1 MKRSGRAGLFPLG
14 FCLRIEHPL
23 NTLLYVSS
31 LVIACAA
38 GFHYGKRLGAAFLKA
53 LLFLSALLLA
63 LFLMLSILWPGPG
76 EQDKTVV
83 ELLLYPNLIF
93 KTDWNL
99 ALGVGFFCFAL
110 AGLGRIGLSK
120 ATKSRRR
127 G

>member
-1 MKRSGRAGLFPLG
+1 M
-14 FCLRIEHPL
+14 

-38 GFHYGKRLGAAFLKA
+38 GFHYGKRLGVVLLKA
-53 LLFLSALLLA
+53 LLLLSALLLV
-63 LFLMLSILWPGPG
+63 LSLMLSILWPGPG

-93 KTDWNL
+93 KLDRNL
-99 ALGVGFFCFAL
+99 ALIVGFFCFAL

-120 ATKSRRR
+120 TTKSMRR